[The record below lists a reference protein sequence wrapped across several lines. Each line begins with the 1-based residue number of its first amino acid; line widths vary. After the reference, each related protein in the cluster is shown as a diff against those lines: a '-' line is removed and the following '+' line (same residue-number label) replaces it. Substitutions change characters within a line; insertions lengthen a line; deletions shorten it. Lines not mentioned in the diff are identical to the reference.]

1 MTTTTI
7 ATFRGAMTDALARR
21 ASFYSQVAIMVLN
34 DMMWIVFWAIFFR
47 RVNDVRGWNID
58 SVLLLYATLCTSAGL
73 VLGLC
78 SNARRIPQI
87 VDDGSLDRVLTLPV
101 SPLAQLLVRKID
113 PVNLGDVAFGLA
125 LFAVVGDPT
134 LPRVAAFAFAVT
146 CSALVLTGFL
156 VATGSISFFAG
167 RSQGGDLSLH
177 AMLMLA
183 SYPASIFTGYTKGLL
198 FTVVPAA
205 FVSSVPSTLVDEF
218 SWATAAGLAAAAAVF
233 TTLGWSV
240 FSLGL
245 RRYTSGSGWTRAA

>member
-1 MTTTTI
+1 MTTTSL

-21 ASFYSQVAIMVLN
+21 ASFYSQVSIMVVN
-34 DMMWIVFWAIFFR
+34 DLAWIVFWVIFFR
-47 RVNDVRGWNID
+47 RVDNVRGWNVD
-58 SVLLLYATLCTSAGL
+58 TVLLLYATLTTSAGL
-73 VLGLC
+73 VLGLL

-87 VDDGSLDRVLTLPV
+87 VDDGSLDHVLTLPV
-101 SPLAQLLVRKID
+101 TPLPQLLVRKID
-113 PVNLGDVAFGLA
+113 PVNLGDVAFGLV
-125 LFAVVGDPT
+125 LFAAVGHPT
-134 LPRVAAFAFAVT
+134 LPRVAVYLFAVA

-156 VATGSISFFAG
+156 VATGSIAFFAG

-205 FVSSVPSTLVDEF
+205 FVSSVPSSLVDEF
-218 SWATAAGLAAAAAVF
+218 SWPAAAALAAAALVF
-233 TTLGWSV
+233 ATLGWTV

-245 RRYTSGSGWTRAA
+245 RRYTSGSGWTRA